1 MRNVIAVFR
10 KELRTYFFSP
20 LIYIVGAAFLALCGY
35 FFYTDLLHFVTFGF
49 GVNIMENFWQL
60 MFLDIRKFL
69 LFCVPFITMGL
80 FAAERHLGTIE
91 LLLTYP
97 LRDGE
102 IFLGKFCAAVVAVM
116 ALLAPTLLYP
126 FYLHSVQPYPLL
138 PVVAG
143 YVGLLLLSVA
153 FVSCGIFISALTES
167 QVVAGVVTGGI
178 LFSLWAVSWNE
189 AAVNPETL
197 QVLRAISMFDHFHGF
212 AVGVVDL
219 RDVAYF
225 VFTVLL
231 FSHLTFRALEART
244 WRGRR

>member
-1 MRNVIAVFR
+1 MRNVVAVFR

-20 LIYIVGAAFLALCGY
+20 LIWVVGAAFLGLCGY
-35 FFYTDLLHFVTFGF
+35 YFYTDLLHFVTFGF
-49 GVNIMENFWQL
+49 GINIMENFWQL
-60 MFLDIRKFL
+60 LFLDIRKFL

-80 FAAERHLGTIE
+80 FAAERRLGTIE

-102 IFLGKFCAAVVAVM
+102 IFLGKFFAALVAVM

-126 FYLHSVQPYPLL
+126 FFLYSVQPYPLL
-138 PVVAG
+138 QVFTG
-143 YVGLLLLSVA
+143 YLGLLLLSVA
-153 FVSCGIFISALTES
+153 FVACGIFISALTES

-178 LFSLWAVSWNE
+178 LFSLWALSWNE
-189 AAVNPETL
+189 AALNPESL
-197 QVLRAISMFDHFHGF
+197 QVIRAISMFDHFHGF
-212 AVGVVDL
+212 AVGVIDV

-231 FSHLTFRALEART
+231 FCHLTFRALEART

>member
-20 LIYIVGAAFLALCGY
+20 LIYVVAAAFLVLCGY

-80 FAAERHLGTIE
+80 FAAEKRLGTIE

-116 ALLAPTLLYP
+116 AMLAPTLLYP
-126 FYLHSVQPYPLL
+126 LYLYNVQPHPLL
-138 PVVAG
+138 PVLTG
-143 YVGLLLLSVA
+143 YVGLVLLSVA
-153 FVSCGIFISALTES
+153 FVSCGMFISALTDS
-167 QVVAGVVTGGI
+167 QVLAGVVTGGI

-189 AAVNPETL
+189 AALSPESL
-197 QVLRAISMFDHFHGF
+197 EVLRAISMFDHFHGF